1 MGLYQSPIRRFL
13 QYLSLFAFLTSTA
26 LAQDLMPLDQIKA
39 GMKGKGRTV
48 FSGYQPEEFD
58 FEVVEVM
65 RDFYPKRNLI
75 LIRLDSEN
83 ARFTGVAAGMS
94 GSPIY
99 IDGKLA
105 GALSY
110 SISVFLK
117 QPLAGA
123 TPIHEMIEIM
133 EREAAREQE
142 LAAFTAAG
150 DNPFLEMAL
159 GLAEPAWENF
169 IPQTLFRKRM
179 HAADQIKP
187 LPLPLAF
194 SGFQSA
200 LVQQAAGLL
209 QPVGLLAVN
218 GGAVAG
224 ETVTADQLIPG
235 AAVGAVLLRGDA
247 TVDAIGT
254 VTYRQGNRV
263 LAFGHP
269 FFDLGPVEMPIALA
283 KILTVVPSELS
294 AFKIGASTEVLG
306 TLRQDRTTG
315 VYGEVGGMA
324 NLVPLAV
331 TYASETGRETRFHF
345 EFTDERAISTLMP
358 LVLRFVLV
366 NTLESARL
374 ATGENS
380 LQLSGEIRLRDGAKI
395 KLENFYPGML
405 PIAGQ
410 GFLNGILQATGEIAA
425 SLGTVMANDLEPV
438 KIAGVDLRFTS
449 LPGWRYATV
458 EQVWLDRSLAGAGD
472 SINVFARVKAY
483 RGPEVVVQQR
493 LTLPKVLE
501 GNVLTVTVGG
511 SRELTR
517 QEQQFFPGRFSPRSF
532 AQLAALLNERR
543 RNDALYVQVSTPD
556 RGLIVEG
563 DELSSLPPTAFA
575 ILQAQ
580 NLKGNTSFARQRVL
594 AEAAQQVV
602 FPETPA
608 RKKTEARPY
617 AIAGMK
623 MIRVRVK

>member
-1 MGLYQSPIRRFL
+1 MRLCQSPIRRVL
-13 QYLSLFAFLTSTA
+13 KYLSLLAFLTSTA

-58 FEVVEVM
+58 FEVVEVI

-142 LAAFTAAG
+142 LAAFVAAG

-159 GLAEPAWENF
+159 GLTDPAWENF

-179 HAADQIKP
+179 HATDQIKP

-200 LVQQAAGLL
+200 LVQQAADLL
-209 QPVGLLAVN
+209 QPAGLLAVN
-218 GGAVAG
+218 GGAVRD

-254 VTYRQGNRV
+254 LTYRQGNRV

-283 KILTVVPSELS
+283 KILTIVPSELS

-315 VYGEVGGMA
+315 VYGEVGGIA
-324 NLVPLAV
+324 NMVPLAV
-331 TYASETGRETRFHF
+331 TYTSETGRETRFHF

-380 LQLSGEIRLRDGAKI
+380 LQLRGEIRLRNGAKI

-405 PIAGQ
+405 PIPGQ
-410 GFLNGILQATGEIAA
+410 GFLNGILQSTGEIAA

-438 KIAGVDLRFTS
+438 KIAGVDLHFTS
-449 LPGWRYATV
+449 LPGWRYATI
-458 EQVWLDRSLAGAGD
+458 EQVWLDRSLAAAGD

-483 RGPEVVVQQR
+483 RGSEVVVQQR

-501 GNVLTVTVGG
+501 GNLLTVTVGG

-517 QEQQFFPGRFSPRSF
+517 QEQQFFPGRFTPRSF

-543 RNDALYVQVSTPD
+543 RNDALYFQLSIPD

-594 AEAAQQVV
+594 AEAMQPVV
-602 FPETPA
+602 FPEPPA

-617 AIAGMK
+617 AVSGMK